1 MVRRFGSSAHDA
13 PTVFCDS
20 ATAKVYLPMTDEFEN
35 ARRGPVIPP
44 DPSKVRITI
53 RLDPEVIDHF
63 KEEVSEAGGGNYQ
76 TLINRV
82 LRDYVEGREKGL
94 DRRIRKIVRE
104 ELQKAS

>member
-1 MVRRFGSSAHDA
+1 MRRFGLSAHSPLVIFYSSAI
-13 PTVFCDS
+13 
-20 ATAKVYLPMTDEFEN
+20 AKIYFLMTDEFEN